1 MKGCV
6 LWAPVGAFSS
16 DIWNEND
23 SGVSNDLQTL
33 WRAGGCNLDNL
44 VEEGHLIHQATA
56 WVSFTTIIAYNWY
69 DASPSPT
76 LLKTYWRVEVPIR
89 QQQKPTRDPPRPP
102 RPLQCQRLSECESV
116 FISVIDIHGNQRNN
130 HIRRTLWIQCH
141 FMWMMGMMV
150 LSFMSLIAM
159 AMLMMMLMWPWCL
172 MMVFKSSIGISSG
185 FPSSSSQSCWK
196 AHGSVPSHWLS
207 CMLGS
212 NHGPRRSKYSHL

>member
-1 MKGCV
+1 MKGRV
-6 LWAPVGAFSS
+6 LWAPVGTFSS
-16 DIWNEND
+16 DIWNENE

-76 LLKTYWRVEVPIR
+76 LLKTYWRVEVPHPAVAATTSST
-89 QQQKPTRDPPRPP
+89 K
-102 RPLQCQRLSECESV
+102 RLSECESA
-116 FISVIDIHGNQRNN
+116 FISVIDRHGNQINN

-185 FPSSSSQSCWK
+185 FPSSSSPSCWK

-207 CMLGS
+207 CKLGS
-212 NHGPRRSKYSHL
+212 NHGLRRSKYSHI